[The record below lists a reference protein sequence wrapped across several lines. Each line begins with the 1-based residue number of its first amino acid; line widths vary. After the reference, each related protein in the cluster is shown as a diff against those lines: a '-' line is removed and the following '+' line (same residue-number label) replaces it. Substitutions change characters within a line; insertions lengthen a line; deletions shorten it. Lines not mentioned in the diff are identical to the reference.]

1 MFELNVVHMCDPHIV
16 QVVHLYQSLEEGV
29 LWVSLTLRMFTLACI
44 CFDAWLLVVQ
54 QQKLGLGSEASQCT
68 LLCHNIVSVLIW
80 LGYSAFCLGTGLF
93 V

>member
-1 MFELNVVHMCDPHIV
+1 MFELNVVHVC
-16 QVVHLYQSLEEGV
+16 VHLYQSLEEGV
-29 LWVSLTLRMFTLACI
+29 LWVSLTLWMFTLACI
-44 CFDAWLLVVQ
+44 CFDVWLLVVQ